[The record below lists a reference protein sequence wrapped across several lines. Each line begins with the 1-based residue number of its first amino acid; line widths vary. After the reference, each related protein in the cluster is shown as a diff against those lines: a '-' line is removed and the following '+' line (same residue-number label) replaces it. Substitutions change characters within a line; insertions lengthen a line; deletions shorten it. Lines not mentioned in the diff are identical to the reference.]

1 MDLSFLLFHFGEKR
15 NFYDRIVDKLT
26 NIAYTYFHIKVND
39 TKQIHFEA
47 AKVYFSLQF
56 SQWRTGPP
64 AFRGRC
70 NLFDEILIV

>member
-1 MDLSFLLFHFGEKR
+1 MGK
-15 NFYDRIVDKLT
+15 KLT
-26 NIAYTYFHIKVND
+26 
-39 TKQIHFEA
+39 
-47 AKVYFSLQF
+47 LQF